1 MAMGPL
7 AVNDLAGIDI
17 GWRIRQET
25 KDSRP
30 PGMRQ
35 LLVADKLYEMGRY
48 GQKTGAGWYTYEGRK
63 PTLDPS
69 IQELIEQT
77 ATAAGIERREI
88 SDQEIVERTV
98 YALVNEGAK
107 ILQEGIALRSIDID
121 IIYVY
126 GYGFPAVRGGP
137 MMHADRVGL
146 KQVYDRVCQFQAS
159 QGFWWEPAPLLKELA
174 ETGGT
179 FAEYHLQTT

>member
-1 MAMGPL
+1 MFDDGA
-7 AVNDLAGIDI
+7 AVFTFDVREGVCA
-17 GWRIRQET
+17 T
-25 KDSRP
+25 
-30 PGMRQ
+30 
-35 LLVADKLYEMGRY
+35 LVPD
-48 GQKTGAGWYTYEGRK
+48 
-63 PTLDPS
+63 
-69 IQELIEQT
+69 
-77 ATAAGIERREI
+77 
-88 SDQEIVERTV
+88 
-98 YALVNEGAK
+98 
-107 ILQEGIALRSIDID
+107 QEGIALRSIDID

-146 KQVYDRVCQFQAS
+146 KQVYDRVCEFQAS